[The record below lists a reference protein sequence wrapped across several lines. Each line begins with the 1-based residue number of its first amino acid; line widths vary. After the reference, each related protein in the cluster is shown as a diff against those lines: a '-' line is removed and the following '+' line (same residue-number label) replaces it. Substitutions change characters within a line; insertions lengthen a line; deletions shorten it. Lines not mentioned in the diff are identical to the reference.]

1 MAVLVVVV
9 GEEDLAEGAGAGE
22 GSELAGERR
31 AVLECLELRFAE
43 RIIVRHVR
51 PGMALA
57 DVQVGE
63 QHGDRLGRHRRAP
76 VRMTRLWRPIIRPL
90 SWPGRRAPNSCRA
103 VHSCGTWRHGTSTL
117 TIYAVLT
124 PSPS

>member
-76 VRMTRLWRPIIRPL
+76 GRMNGARCDAD
-90 SWPGRRAPNSCRA
+90 GRSGG
-103 VHSCGTWRHGTSTL
+103 GTDETVPVTGGPWG
-117 TIYAVLT
+117 
-124 PSPS
+124 P